1 MLNLMTLKNIYVWQ
15 TPYKPTQKTSE
26 SLGKILQIHIIGKG
40 LNSLKYKGF
49 LQISKKK
56 FNNPIEKNP
65 GKGYERIIKTR
76 TSRRTLHMRLR
87 HKEKCSDSLMVKNK
101 GERNNFFN
109 LSK

>member
-26 SLGKILQIHIIGKG
+26 SLGKILQTHIIGKG

-56 FNNPIEKNP
+56 LNNPIEKNP
-65 GKGYERIIKTR
+65 AKGMNGSSKQEHQEEPYI
-76 TSRRTLHMRLR
+76 
-87 HKEKCSDSLMVKNK
+87 CGSDIRKSAQTH
-101 GERNNFFN
+101 
-109 LSK
+109 